1 MSGYELWDTIS
12 GNLLDDFDAE
22 ADALDRVRIW
32 FETDDLDSDSGL
44 SLLFV
49 SDDGRYE
56 PIAEGQEFIGRAL
69 GTTRVERA

>member
-56 PIAEGQEFIGRAL
+56 PIAEGQELIGRAL